1 MFCQKG
7 GLRDDCVP
15 ARESRR
21 PEMNKASMIR
31 YGAATA
37 IGLVLSAALLSA
49 ATMSNRAENKARE
62 ARTSEII
69 AVDPAHALQ
78 TVDLNMAT
86 MAQMLAAS
94 ATAGNGDIS
103 TERFNT
109 LAQRFLTLTSS
120 TQGVVFFK
128 NVADQQAAIQV
139 ATPYA
144 EGVARFSTAAGSI
157 YLAASHVMQDKRR
170 NGSQLAFSG
179 SRGRLPMALV
189 SGPSARDRMGQTL
202 NYDLPLSSSLFAA
215 SANGLEAVDSTTL
228 GPEGTAGFWRMTAV
242 RGIGENGAGQTFGLL
257 AAFVDATAMFGASN
271 MPPLTVTGPV
281 DVSALPRPN
290 TVNETT
296 GEREIAVPSGNQGF
310 SVSYQVPGSS
320 LPLSRWLY
328 ALLGG
333 LMAAATTFYAMSSE
347 NKGRADAERRLAL
360 HKREFKKRTG
370 ELKRSEDRFRRL
382 AESTNVIPWAA
393 NITEGRFTYIGPQIE
408 RMSGYPTRSWCAQG
422 FWGDHVHPDD
432 RRRVSD
438 ELAILKGGDYA
449 TIEYKTRSADGR
461 VVHLRNM
468 LTLIETRAKDG
479 SRAMVAQ
486 GYLLDIT
493 EMKTAQVTLDEA
505 RRGAEEANKSKS
517 EFLANMSHELR
528 TPLNSVIGFA
538 EVMKDEVFG
547 PIGDR
552 YKEYAESVHTS
563 GQHLLSLI
571 NDVLDLSKIE
581 AGKIELVEEETDVS
595 VVLAKCRQLLHE
607 RASAAGLHI
616 RLEIPA
622 PLPFVIVDG
631 RRIKQVILNLM
642 SNAVKFTPPGGRI
655 TLRAE
660 MESPQGLKVSV
671 VDTGIGM
678 TPDEINVALEQFGQI
693 DNDLSR
699 QHDGTGLGLPIARSL
714 AELHGGKLEVE
725 SKKDVGTTVTLWL
738 PMTRVVAGDGVETLK
753 AG

>member
-1 MFCQKG
+1 
-7 GLRDDCVP
+7 
-15 ARESRR
+15 
-21 PEMNKASMIR
+21 MNTASMIR

-37 IGLVLSAALLSA
+37 IGLAMSAALLSA
-49 ATMSNRAENKARE
+49 TSVGNRADKNADE
-62 ARTSEII
+62 ARITESI
-69 AVDPAHALQ
+69 AVDSAQALHA
-78 TVDLNMAT
+78 VDMSMAA
-86 MAQMLAAS
+86 MAQSLAS
-94 ATAGNGDIS
+94 IGTVGDGTIS
-103 TERFNT
+103 EGQFDPF
-109 LAQRFLTLTSS
+109 AQRLFTLNPNV
-120 TQGVVFFK
+120 QGVVFFR
-128 NVADQQAAIQV
+128 NVADQQTAVRVAA
-139 ATPYA
+139 PYA
-144 EGVARFSTAAGSI
+144 EGVAQFTDAGTFF
-157 YLAASHVMQDKRR
+157 LAASNVEKNARR
-170 NGSQLAFSG
+170 DGSQLAFSG
-179 SRGRLPMALV
+179 SRERLPLALV
-189 SGPSARDRMGQTL
+189 SGPEVRDRMGQTL
-202 NYDLPLSSSLFAA
+202 RFDLPLSSALF
-215 SANGLEAVDSTTL
+215 SATENGVQAVNSAVL
-228 GPEGTAGFWRMTAV
+228 NAEGTTGFWRMLAV
-242 RGIGENGAGQTFGLL
+242 RGVGETGQLQTLGVL
-257 AAFVDATAMFGASN
+257 AAFVDATALFSVPNTPA
-271 MPPLTVTGPV
+271 LTVTGPL
-281 DVSALPRPN
+281 DIASLPAPN
-290 TVNETT
+290 SINEET
-296 GEREIAVPSGNQGF
+296 GAREIAVPSGNQGF
-310 SVSYQVPGSS
+310 SIAYATPNSS
-320 LPLSRWLY
+320 LPMSGWWF

-333 LMAAATTFYAMSSE
+333 LIAAATTFYAATSE
-347 NKGRADAERRLAL
+347 NKGRVEAERRLAL

-393 NITEGRFTYIGPQIE
+393 NLSEGRFTYVGPQIE

-422 FWGDHVHPDD
+422 FWTDHIHPDD
-432 RRRVSD
+432 RHRVAD
-438 ELAILKGGDYA
+438 ELALLKNGDYA
-449 TIEYKTRSADGR
+449 TLEYKVRSADGR
-461 VVHLRNM
+461 VVHMRNM

-479 SRAMVAQ
+479 TRSMVAQ

-505 RRGAEEANKSKS
+505 RRGAEQANKSKS

-595 VVLAKCRQLLHE
+595 VILAKCRQLLHE

-655 TLRAE
+655 SLRAE
-660 MESPQGLKVSV
+660 MDPPTGLKISV

-678 TPDEINVALEQFGQI
+678 TQDEISVALEQFGQI
-693 DNDLSR
+693 DNDLAR

-725 SKKDVGTTVTLWL
+725 SKRDAGTTVMLWL
-738 PMTRVVAGDGVETLK
+738 PMTRVVSNQDADTLK